1 MATQAADQ
9 LAADCTTQVDD
20 DAGRALLE
28 EGNVT
33 ATATLPNLAAEATRK
48 DMSQT
53 RKERKQLARDIKVI
67 MRLFF
72 ALRQKK
78 SASLRLKPRML
89 VCLRYS
95 VPPA

>member
-1 MATQAADQ
+1 MASRAADQ

-20 DAGRALLE
+20 EAGRALLE
-28 EGNVT
+28 DGNLTST
-33 ATATLPNLAAEATRK
+33 AIPMNLAAEATPK

-72 ALRQKK
+72 APQCRHPCG
-78 SASLRLKPRML
+78 SR
-89 VCLRYS
+89 
-95 VPPA
+95 